1 MIFEKKV
8 GNDKILVQY
17 DDPGFKI
24 TLFNEHSKVIKTEVL
39 ADTYGILGR
48 VREFTTLADE
58 RKSTRDALKPAVRGE
73 LLNLGFNEN

>member
-39 ADTYGILGR
+39 SDTYGILGR
-48 VREFTTLADE
+48 VRASFGKRNQIDNRYIL
-58 RKSTRDALKPAVRGE
+58 S
-73 LLNLGFNEN
+73 